1 MPIDDLPTDPDG
13 NAIRCVFSRGSIASE
28 PMLVDFQI
36 GCPSRE
42 IAEQIAEL
50 VPSSRY
56 TTKIYT
62 DEEDPDEIEPWTVES
77 SRNMLLTYEGVI
89 QCQHELTEAAR
100 KFGCICEA
108 WGTFGNAKEA
118 SQFVALNT
126 CPAAS
131 SKPS

>member
-1 MPIDDLPTDPDG
+1 MTIDDLPTDPDG
-13 NAIRCVFSRGSIASE
+13 NAIRGVFSRGSIASE

-42 IAEQIAEL
+42 VAEQIAGL

-62 DEEDPDEIEPWTVES
+62 DEEEPDEIEPWTVES
-77 SRNMLLTYEGVI
+77 SRSMLLTYEGVI
-89 QCQHELTEAAR
+89 ECQNELTEVAE
-100 KFGCICEA
+100 KFGCACEA

-118 SQFVALNT
+118 
-126 CPAAS
+126 
-131 SKPS
+131 